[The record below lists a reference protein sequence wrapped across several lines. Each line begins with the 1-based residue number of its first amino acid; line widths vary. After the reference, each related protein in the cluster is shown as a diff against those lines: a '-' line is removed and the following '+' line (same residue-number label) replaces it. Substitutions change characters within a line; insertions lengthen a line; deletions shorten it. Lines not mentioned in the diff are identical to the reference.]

1 MSVHLPL
8 YHQNNKKRFFQII
21 NLKKMTAI
29 KNQLTQIIE
38 NQTQLVEKLT
48 GIAKEATKVAVV
60 DEAVVAE
67 GKAIFTEYTEKSKE
81 LLEAMMKPEAGEKLW
96 EKLPA
101 NYSKAIALQTEYFN
115 KTAEFYK
122 GLFSNTAKTAQE
134 TAVKVADLYKSSY
147 EAMSETSAANM
158 KIVKESWAA

>member
-1 MSVHLPL
+1 MSS
-8 YHQNNKKRFFQII
+8 
-21 NLKKMTAI
+21 A
-29 KNQLTQIIE
+29 KNQLNQIVE

-60 DEAVVAE
+60 DDAVVAE
-67 GKAIFTEYTEKSKE
+67 GKAIFNEYTAKNKE
-81 LLEAMMKPEAGEKLW
+81 LLEAMMKPGEGEKLW

-115 KTAEFYK
+115 KTTEFYK
-122 GLFSNTAKTAQE
+122 SLFSNTAKSAQE
-134 TAVKVADLYKSSY
+134 TAVKMTDLYKNSY

-158 KIVKESWAA
+158 KIVKEFWTV